1 MLGTWKAAT
10 NTIDI
15 AVTSQKSFC
24 VASDFLTTP
33 ILEPSLARLNFHVFS
48 TYIAFIFTLVATTK
62 DVF

>member
-10 NTIDI
+10 NTIER
-15 AVTSQKSFC
+15 AVTSQKSFS

-33 ILEPSLARLNFHVFS
+33 ILEPSLVHLNFHVFS